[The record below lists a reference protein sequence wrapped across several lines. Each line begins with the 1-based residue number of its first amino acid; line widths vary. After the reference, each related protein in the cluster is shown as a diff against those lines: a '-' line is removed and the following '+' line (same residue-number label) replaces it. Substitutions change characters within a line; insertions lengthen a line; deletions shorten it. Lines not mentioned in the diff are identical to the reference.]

1 MAAGHIVNGSC
12 VDVAASSDQF
22 FSQLQPIAAA
32 GSPSYLTYA
41 SKDAG
46 VWYLNTLQDGQPF
59 TSYALAA
66 PGFASCDTTE
76 TFYDGM
82 ALGWGVVGAMV
93 AAYAVHMLRRG
104 F

>member
-12 VDVAASSDQF
+12 VDVAASADAY
-22 FSQLQPIAAA
+22 FSQLQPSAAA
-32 GSPSYLTYA
+32 GSPSYFTYA
-41 SKDAG
+41 SNDAG

-59 TSYALAA
+59 TSFALTA

-76 TFYDGM
+76 TFFDGM
-82 ALGWGVVGAMV
+82 ALGWGVVAAM
-93 AAYAVHMLRRG
+93 AAAWAIHTLRRG